1 MVTGECEYCDQ
12 CLPASG
18 VTWTGSTAARSC
30 ICSVPTIVCQ
40 SNEMIVFLRNIK
52 TYCKECSKLPRVLLE
67 FFVVLIHPAGVLRH
81 LLALSVHLRLA
92 SLQLSE
98 ETRRISKTLYQWV
111 KQSFSHLLTSSSWVL
126 YFFIPARILRI
137 LFLRTM
143 LLCGAG
149 SAPQFPDSS

>member
-67 FFVVLIHPAGVLRH
+67 FFVVLIHPTGVLRH
-81 LLALSVHLRLA
+81 LLALSVHLGLA

-98 ETRRISKTLYQWV
+98 KTAIIRPCWSQ
-111 KQSFSHLLTSSSWVL
+111 QSSPHLLTSSSWVL

-143 LLCGAG
+143 LLWGAASG
-149 SAPQFPDSS
+149 PQFPDSS